1 MIATLKS
8 IHRHP
13 IKSIGVETLASASL
27 LQGRAMPLDRMWAVL
42 HSASKIAPENGVAP
56 WAKKPNFFIG
66 RSHPELMCVTAETD
80 GDTITLHHPRAGSVT
95 FAPAT
100 QGAALIDWLTALV
113 PDVGHVPTE
122 IVRAGDT
129 QFTDEIEQYVSV
141 LNTASLADLCAKT
154 GRDLSP
160 ARFRGNLWIDGWAPF
175 AETGMIGKTIKIG
188 DAVLTAHMP
197 IERCRATDTN
207 IATGERDID
216 MLRALGEHYDTRNLG
231 VFCKVT
237 QSGTIAVGDKV
248 EVL

>member
-27 LQGRAMPLDRMWAVL
+27 AQGRAMPLDRMWAVL
-42 HSASKIAPENGVAP
+42 HSVSKISPENGVAP

-80 GDTITLHHPRAGSVT
+80 GDTITLHHPRAASIT
-95 FAPAT
+95 FAPDT
-100 QGAALIDWLTALV
+100 QGADLIDWLNALV
-113 PDVGHVPTE
+113 PDAGHGPTE
-122 IVRAGDT
+122 IVRAADA
-129 QFTDEIEQYVSV
+129 QFTDQADQYVSV
-141 LNTASLADLCAKT
+141 LNTASLADLSAKT

-160 ARFRGNLWIDGWAPF
+160 ARFRGNLWVDGWAPF
-175 AETGMIGKTIKIG
+175 AETDIIGKDIKIG
-188 DAVLTAHMP
+188 DVTLTTVTP

-207 IATGERDID
+207 TVTGERDID
-216 MLRALGEHYDTRNLG
+216 ILRALGEHYNTRDLG
-231 VFCKVT
+231 IFCKVT
-237 QSGTIAVGDKV
+237 HSGTVAVGDKV